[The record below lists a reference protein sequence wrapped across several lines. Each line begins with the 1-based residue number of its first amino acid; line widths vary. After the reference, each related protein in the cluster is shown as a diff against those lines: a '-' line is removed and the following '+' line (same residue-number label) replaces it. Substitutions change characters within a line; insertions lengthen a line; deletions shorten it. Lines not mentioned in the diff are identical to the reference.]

1 VRPTFADIP
10 GVLAR
15 GEDTAGLVND
25 FWERGRYIDEPA
37 TSFHLRRRVARATV
51 IIYVSMSDIPIE
63 ITHDQHAV
71 RRQKLADMRAG
82 GFDPFRAHFET
93 THFSNDAIKS
103 QVDGQDNT
111 VVVAVAGRLVI
122 IRDMGKSQF
131 VKILDQQ
138 GQIQLYVK
146 KDVVGDEAYAAFKKL
161 DIGDIIGAKGTLFK
175 TKTGEVTVR
184 VESSTL
190 VAKALRPLP
199 EKWHGL
205 SDPETIYRQR
215 YLDVIMNAES
225 RARLM
230 LRSRLVSHTRRF
242 LEERSFLEVET
253 PVLESTA
260 GGAAARPFV
269 THHNALDVDF
279 FLRIATEL
287 RLKRMLVGGF
297 DRVFEIGRIFRNEGV
312 SRRHNPEFTMLE
324 VYQAYSDYRGMMTLI
339 RELLISLIR
348 EVVRPADGSLKI
360 KHAAS
365 GVDIDFGGEW
375 REVRY
380 KDLIREATGD
390 GDWFTRSKEEKIA
403 GAEKL
408 GLGVNPAWEEF
419 EITNEIFSKKIEPTL
434 IQPTFVTH
442 LPKELCPLAKITLDD
457 PTTIDVFE
465 LTIGGMEVAP
475 AYSEQNDPDV
485 QRAMFEAQ
493 AGEEKHTIDHDFLLA
508 LEHGMPP
515 AGGMGVGIDRLCI
528 LLTGAES
535 IRDVILFPQLRP
547 GS

>member
-1 VRPTFADIP
+1 
-10 GVLAR
+10 
-15 GEDTAGLVND
+15 
-25 FWERGRYIDEPA
+25 
-37 TSFHLRRRVARATV
+37 
-51 IIYVSMSDIPIE
+51 MSDIVSDNS
-63 ITHDQHAV
+63 HDQHAV
-71 RRQKLADMRAG
+71 RRQKLADLRAAG
-82 GFDPFRAHFET
+82 VDPFRANASP
-93 THFSNDAIKS
+93 THFSGDAIKEY
-103 QVDGQDNT
+103 VPGQDNVMPVT
-111 VVVAVAGRLVI
+111 VAGRLVT

-161 DIGDIIGAKGTLFK
+161 DLGDIIGASGTLFV

-184 VESSTL
+184 VDSCVL
-190 VAKALRPLP
+190 VSKALRPLP

-205 SDPETIYRQR
+205 SDPEQVYRQR
-215 YLDVIMNAES
+215 YLDVIVNAES
-225 RARLM
+225 RTRLL
-230 LRSRLVSHTRRF
+230 LRPRVISHIRRF
-242 LEERSFLEVET
+242 LEARHFIEVET

-260 GGAAARPFV
+260 GGAAARPFK
-269 THHNALDVDF
+269 THHNALGADF
-279 FLRIATEL
+279 YLRIATEL

-312 SRRHNPEFTMLE
+312 SRKHNPEFTMME
-324 VYQAYSDYRGMMTLI
+324 VYQAYSDYRGMMELI
-339 RELLISLIR
+339 RDLLTSLVR
-348 EVVRPADGSLKI
+348 DVVRPADGSLKL

-365 GVDIDFGGEW
+365 GQDIDFGAPW

-390 GDWFTRSKEEKIA
+390 ADWFARSKAEKIE
-403 GAEKL
+403 GAERL
-408 GLGVNPAWEEF
+408 GLGINPAWEEF
-419 EITNEIFSKKIEPTL
+419 EITNEIFSKKIEPNL

-442 LPKELCPLAKITLDD
+442 LPKELCPLAKITRDD

-465 LTIGGMEVAP
+465 LIIGGMEVAP

-485 QRAMFEAQ
+485 QRQMFEAQ
-493 AGEEKHTIDHDFLLA
+493 AGEERQNIDQDFLLA

-515 AGGMGVGIDRLCI
+515 AGGMGLGIDRLCI

-535 IRDVILFPQLRP
+535 IRDVILFPQLRNVAP
-547 GS
+547 A

>member
-1 VRPTFADIP
+1 
-10 GVLAR
+10 
-15 GEDTAGLVND
+15 
-25 FWERGRYIDEPA
+25 
-37 TSFHLRRRVARATV
+37 
-51 IIYVSMSDIPIE
+51 MSDSPLPDIS
-63 ITHDQHAV
+63 HDQHAV
-71 RRQKLADMRAG
+71 RRNKLAEMRAG
-82 GFDPFRAHFET
+82 GFDPFRANVAT
-93 THFSNDAIKS
+93 THFSADAIKLH
-103 QVDGQDNT
+103 VAGQDNAVT
-111 VVVAVAGRLVI
+111 VTVAGRLVT

-146 KDVVGDEAYAAFKKL
+146 KDVVGEVAYAAFKKL
-161 DIGDIIGAKGTLFK
+161 DLGDILGAKGTLFM
-175 TKTGEVTVR
+175 TKTGEITVR
-184 VESSTL
+184 VESYTL
-190 VAKALRPLP
+190 VAKALHPLP

-205 SDPETIYRQR
+205 SDPEQVYRQR
-215 YLDVIMNAES
+215 YLDLIVNAES
-225 RARLM
+225 RARLL
-230 LRSRLVSHTRRF
+230 LRSRIVSHIRRF
-242 LEERSFLEVET
+242 LEAQQFIEVET
-253 PVLESTA
+253 PVLENTA
-260 GGAAARPFV
+260 GGAAARPFK

-287 RLKRMLVGGF
+287 RLKRLLVGGF

-312 SRRHNPEFTMLE
+312 SRKHNPEFTMLE
-324 VYQAYSDYRGMMTLI
+324 VYQAYSDHRGMMTLI
-339 RELLISLIR
+339 KDMLTTLCRDVL
-348 EVVRPADGSLKI
+348 GTTKI

-365 GVDIDFGGEW
+365 GQEIDFAGEW
-375 REVRY
+375 REVNY

-390 GDWFTRSKEEKIA
+390 AEWFARSKADKIA

-408 GLGVNPAWEEF
+408 GLSVSPAWEEF

-434 IQPTFVTH
+434 IQPTFVMK

-485 QRAMFEAQ
+485 QRAMFQAQ
-493 AGEEKHTIDHDFLLA
+493 AGEEKQNIDHDFLLA

-547 GS
+547 GSTA

>member
-1 VRPTFADIP
+1 
-10 GVLAR
+10 
-15 GEDTAGLVND
+15 
-25 FWERGRYIDEPA
+25 
-37 TSFHLRRRVARATV
+37 
-51 IIYVSMSDIPIE
+51 MSDNPPVDISN
-63 ITHDQHAV
+63 DQHAV
-71 RRQKLADMRAG
+71 RRNKLAEMRAG
-82 GFDPFRAHFET
+82 GFDPFRASVT
-93 THFSNDAIKS
+93 QSHFSADAMKLY
-103 QVDGQDNT
+103 VEGQDNVVT
-111 VVVAVAGRLVI
+111 VSVAGRLVT

-138 GQIQLYVK
+138 GQLQLYVK
-146 KDVVGDEAYAAFKKL
+146 KDVIGDVAYAAFKKL
-161 DIGDIIGAKGTLFK
+161 DLGDILGATGTLFV
-175 TKTGEVTVR
+175 TKTGEITVR
-184 VESSTL
+184 VERCTL
-190 VAKALRPLP
+190 VTKALRPLP

-205 SDPETIYRQR
+205 SDAEQVYRQR
-215 YLDVIMNAES
+215 YLDLIVNAES

-230 LRSRLVSHTRRF
+230 LRSRVVSHIRRF
-242 LEERSFLEVET
+242 LEAQQFIEVET

-260 GGAAARPFV
+260 GGAAARPFK
-269 THHNALDVDF
+269 THHNALGVDF

-287 RLKRMLVGGF
+287 RLKRLLVGGY

-312 SRRHNPEFTMLE
+312 SRKHNPEFTMLE
-324 VYQAYSDYRGMMTLI
+324 VYQAYSDHRGMMTLI
-339 RELLISLIR
+339 KDMLTTLCRDVL
-348 EVVRPADGSLKI
+348 GTTKI

-365 GVDIDFGGEW
+365 GQEIDFAGDW
-375 REVRY
+375 REVNY

-390 GDWFTRSKEEKIA
+390 AEWFARSKAEKVA

-408 GLGVNPAWEEF
+408 GLYVSPAWEEF

-434 IQPTFVTH
+434 IQPTFVMK
-442 LPKELCPLAKITLDD
+442 LPKELCPLAKISLDD

-493 AGEEKHTIDHDFLLA
+493 AGEEKQNIDHDFLLA

-547 GS
+547 GSGA

>member
-1 VRPTFADIP
+1 
-10 GVLAR
+10 
-15 GEDTAGLVND
+15 
-25 FWERGRYIDEPA
+25 
-37 TSFHLRRRVARATV
+37 
-51 IIYVSMSDIPIE
+51 MSDIPLDIS
-63 ITHDQHAV
+63 HDQHAV
-71 RRQKLADMRAG
+71 RRQKLADMRAAG
-82 GFDPFRAHFET
+82 IDPFRANFAT
-93 THFSNDAIKS
+93 THFSGDALKLH
-103 QVDGQDNT
+103 VEGQDNAVT
-111 VVVAVAGRLVI
+111 VSVAGRLVV

-161 DIGDIIGAKGTLFK
+161 DLGDFLGARGTLFK

-184 VESSTL
+184 VENYTL

-205 SDPETIYRQR
+205 ADPEQVYRQR
-215 YLDVIMNAES
+215 YLDLIVNEES
-225 RARLM
+225 RRRLM
-230 LRSRLVSHTRRF
+230 LRSRIVSHIRRF
-242 LEERSFLEVET
+242 LEDQKFIEVET
-253 PVLESTA
+253 PVLQNVA
-260 GGAAARPFV
+260 GGAAARPFT
-269 THHNALDVDF
+269 THHNTLGVDF
-279 FLRIATEL
+279 FLRISLEL
-287 RLKRMLVGGF
+287 YLKRMLVAGY
-297 DRVFEIGRIFRNEGV
+297 DRVFEIGRNFRNEGV

-339 RELLISLIR
+339 KDLLTTLCLDVLGTS
-348 EVVRPADGSLKI
+348 EI

-365 GVDIDFGGEW
+365 GQMINFGGPW
-375 REVRY
+375 REAKY
-380 KDLIREATGD
+380 KDLIRAETGD
-390 GDWFTRSKEEKIA
+390 PEWFNRPKAEKIA

-408 GLGVNPAWEEF
+408 GLSVAPQWEEF
-419 EITNEIFSKKIEPTL
+419 EITNEIFSKKIEPNL

-442 LPKELCPLAKITLDD
+442 LPKELCPLAKITPDD
-457 PTTIDVFE
+457 VTTIDVFE
-465 LTIGGMEVAP
+465 LCIGGMEIAP

-493 AGEEKHTIDHDFLLA
+493 AGAEKQNIDQDFLLA

-547 GS
+547 GSGSHG

>member
-1 VRPTFADIP
+1 
-10 GVLAR
+10 
-15 GEDTAGLVND
+15 
-25 FWERGRYIDEPA
+25 
-37 TSFHLRRRVARATV
+37 
-51 IIYVSMSDIPIE
+51 MSDTPPPDIS
-63 ITHDQHAV
+63 HDQHAV
-71 RRQKLADMRAG
+71 RRAKLAEMRAG
-82 GFDPFRAHFET
+82 GFDPFRANVAT
-93 THFSNDAIKS
+93 THFSADAKALY
-103 QVDGQDNT
+103 VEGQDN
-111 VVVAVAGRLVI
+111 VVKVTVAGRLVTF
-122 IRDMGKSQF
+122 RVQGGSSF
-131 VKILDQQ
+131 VKVQDQQ
-138 GQIQLYVK
+138 GPIQLYFR
-146 KDVVGDEAYAAFKKL
+146 KDVLGEERYLFFKKGL
-161 DIGDIIGAKGTLFK
+161 DLGDIIGVTGTLFL
-175 TKTGEVTVR
+175 TKTGEITVR
-184 VESSTL
+184 VDSFTL
-190 VAKALRPLP
+190 LAKALHPLP

-205 SDPETIYRQR
+205 SDAEQVYRQR
-215 YLDVIMNAES
+215 YLDLIVNTES

-230 LRSRLVSHTRRF
+230 LRSRIVSHIRRF
-242 LEERSFLEVET
+242 LEAQQFIEVET
-253 PVLESTA
+253 PVLENTA

-269 THHNALDVDF
+269 THHNALGVDF

-287 RLKRMLVGGF
+287 RLKRLLVGGF

-324 VYQAYSDYRGMMTLI
+324 VYQAYSDHRGMMTLI
-339 RELLISLIR
+339 KGMLTSLC
-348 EVVRPADGSLKI
+348 ADVLGTTKI

-365 GVDIDFGGEW
+365 GQEIDFAGEW
-375 REVRY
+375 REVNY

-390 GDWFTRSKEEKIA
+390 AEWFARSKADKIA

-408 GLGVNPAWEEF
+408 GLSVNPAWEEF

-434 IQPTFVTH
+434 IQPTFVMK
-442 LPKELCPLAKITLDD
+442 LPKELCPLAKISLDD

-493 AGEEKHTIDHDFLLA
+493 AGEEKQNIDYDFLLA

-547 GS
+547 GAGA

>member
-1 VRPTFADIP
+1 
-10 GVLAR
+10 
-15 GEDTAGLVND
+15 
-25 FWERGRYIDEPA
+25 
-37 TSFHLRRRVARATV
+37 
-51 IIYVSMSDIPIE
+51 MSDTPSDIS
-63 ITHDQHAV
+63 HDQHAV
-71 RRQKLADMRAG
+71 RRQKLADLRAG
-82 GFDPFRAHFET
+82 GFDPFRANVTT
-93 THFSNDAIKS
+93 THFSADAKALH
-103 QVDGQDNT
+103 VDGQDYATT
-111 VVVAVAGRLVI
+111 VSVAGRLVTF
-122 IRDMGKSQF
+122 RVQGGSSF

-138 GQIQLYVK
+138 GPIQLYFR
-146 KDVVGDEAYAAFKKL
+146 KDVLGEERYGVFKKSL
-161 DIGDIIGAKGTLFK
+161 DLGDIIGVTGALFK
-175 TKTGEVTVR
+175 TKTGEITVR
-184 VESSTL
+184 VDAFTL
-190 VAKALRPLP
+190 VSKALRPLP
-199 EKWHGL
+199 EKFHGL
-205 SDPETIYRQR
+205 SDPEIIYRQR
-215 YLDVIMNAES
+215 YLDVIMNQES

-230 LRSRLVSHTRRF
+230 LRSRVVSHIRRF
-242 LEERSFLEVET
+242 LEERKFIEVET

-269 THHNALDVDF
+269 THHNALNVDF

-324 VYQAYSDYRGMMTLI
+324 VYEAYSDYRGMMRLI
-339 RELLISLIR
+339 QDLLTAL
-348 EVVRPADGSLKI
+348 VRDVIKPADGSLKI

-365 GVDIDFGGEW
+365 GQEIDFGGTW

-380 KDLIREATGD
+380 KDLIKEATGD
-390 GDWFTRSKEEKIA
+390 AGWFERSKTDKMA

-408 GLGVNPAWEEF
+408 GLSVNPAWEEF

-442 LPKELCPLAKITLDD
+442 LPKELCPLAKITVDD

-465 LTIGGMEVAP
+465 LTIGGMEIAP
-475 AYSEQNDPDV
+475 AYSEQNDPDA
-485 QRAMFEAQ
+485 QREMFERQ
-493 AGEEKHTIDHDFLLA
+493 AGEEKQNIDHDFLLA

-547 GS
+547 GA

>member
-1 VRPTFADIP
+1 
-10 GVLAR
+10 
-15 GEDTAGLVND
+15 
-25 FWERGRYIDEPA
+25 
-37 TSFHLRRRVARATV
+37 
-51 IIYVSMSDIPIE
+51 MSDTPLPDIS
-63 ITHDQHAV
+63 HDQHAV
-71 RRQKLADMRAG
+71 RRNKLAEMRAG
-82 GFDPFRAHFET
+82 GFDPFRANVAT
-93 THFSNDAIKS
+93 SHFSGDAIKLH
-103 QVDGQDNT
+103 VDGQDNAVT
-111 VVVAVAGRLVI
+111 VTVAGRLVT

-146 KDVVGDEAYAAFKKL
+146 KDVVGDGAYAAFKKL
-161 DIGDIIGAKGTLFK
+161 DLGDILGAKGTLFK

-184 VESSTL
+184 VESYTL
-190 VAKALRPLP
+190 VAKALHPLP

-205 SDPETIYRQR
+205 SDPEQVYRQR
-215 YLDVIMNAES
+215 YLDLIVNAES

-230 LRSRLVSHTRRF
+230 LRSRIVSHIRRF
-242 LEERSFLEVET
+242 LEAQQFIEVET
-253 PVLESTA
+253 PVLENTA
-260 GGAAARPFV
+260 GGAAARPFK

-287 RLKRMLVGGF
+287 RLKRLLVGGF

-312 SRRHNPEFTMLE
+312 SRKHNPEFTMLE
-324 VYQAYSDYRGMMTLI
+324 VYQAYSDHRGMMTLI
-339 RELLISLIR
+339 KDMLTTLCRDVL
-348 EVVRPADGSLKI
+348 GTTKI

-365 GVDIDFGGEW
+365 GQEIDFAGEW
-375 REVRY
+375 REVNY

-390 GDWFTRSKEEKIA
+390 AEWFARSKADKIA

-408 GLGVNPAWEEF
+408 GLAVSSAWEEF

-434 IQPTFVTH
+434 IQPTFVLK
-442 LPKELCPLAKITLDD
+442 LPKELCPLAKISLDD

-485 QRAMFEAQ
+485 QREMFQAQ
-493 AGEEKHTIDHDFLLA
+493 AGEEKQNIDHDFLLA
-508 LEHGMPP
+508 LEYGMPP

-547 GS
+547 GSTS

>member
-1 VRPTFADIP
+1 
-10 GVLAR
+10 
-15 GEDTAGLVND
+15 
-25 FWERGRYIDEPA
+25 
-37 TSFHLRRRVARATV
+37 
-51 IIYVSMSDIPIE
+51 MSDHTPDIS
-63 ITHDQHAV
+63 HDQHAV
-71 RRQKLADMRAG
+71 RRQKLADLRAAG
-82 GFDPFRAHFET
+82 LDPFRANCAT
-93 THFSNDAIKS
+93 THFSGDALKAY
-103 QVDGQDNT
+103 VEGQDNT
-111 VVVAVAGRLVI
+111 VTVSVAGRLVV

-146 KDVVGDEAYAAFKKL
+146 KDVVGDEAYAQFKKFDL
-161 DIGDIIGAKGTLFK
+161 GDIVGATGTLFK
-175 TKTGEVTVR
+175 TRSGEVTVR
-184 VESSTL
+184 VDTFIL

-205 SDPETIYRQR
+205 SDPEQVYRQR
-215 YLDVIMNAES
+215 YLDLIVNAES

-230 LRSRLVSHTRRF
+230 LRSRVVSHIRRF
-242 LEERSFLEVET
+242 LEDRSFLEVET
-253 PVLESTA
+253 PVLEATA

-269 THHNALDVDF
+269 THHNALNVDF
-279 FLRIATEL
+279 VLRIATEL

-324 VYQAYSDYRGMMTLI
+324 VYEAYSDYRGMMRLI
-339 RELLISLIR
+339 RDLLTSLVRDVI
-348 EVVRPADGSLKI
+348 RPADGSLRI
-360 KHAAS
+360 RHAAS
-365 GVDIDFGGEW
+365 GQEIDFGGEW

-380 KDLIREATGD
+380 KDLIIAATGD
-390 GDWFTRSKEEKIA
+390 AEWFARPKAEKIA
-403 GAEKL
+403 RAEAM
-408 GLGVNPAWEEF
+408 GLSIHPGWEEF
-419 EITNEIFSKKIEPTL
+419 EITNEIFSKQIEPTL

-442 LPKELCPLAKITLDD
+442 LPRELCPLAKLNRDD
-457 PTTIDVFE
+457 PSVLDVFE

-485 QRAMFEAQ
+485 QREMFERQ
-493 AGEEKHTIDHDFLLA
+493 AGEERQNIDQDFLLA

-547 GS
+547 GA

>member
-1 VRPTFADIP
+1 
-10 GVLAR
+10 
-15 GEDTAGLVND
+15 
-25 FWERGRYIDEPA
+25 
-37 TSFHLRRRVARATV
+37 
-51 IIYVSMSDIPIE
+51 MSDNPPVDISN
-63 ITHDQHAV
+63 DQHAV
-71 RRQKLADMRAG
+71 RRNKLAEMRAG
-82 GFDPFRAHFET
+82 GFDPFRASVT
-93 THFSNDAIKS
+93 QSHFSADAMKLY
-103 QVDGQDNT
+103 VEGQDNVVT
-111 VVVAVAGRLVI
+111 VSVAGRLVT

-138 GQIQLYVK
+138 GQLQLYVK
-146 KDVVGDEAYAAFKKL
+146 KDVIGDVAYAAFKKL
-161 DIGDIIGAKGTLFK
+161 DLGDILGATGTLFV
-175 TKTGEVTVR
+175 TKTGEITVR
-184 VESSTL
+184 VERCTL
-190 VAKALRPLP
+190 VTKALRPLP

-205 SDPETIYRQR
+205 SDAEQVYRQR
-215 YLDVIMNAES
+215 YLDLIVNAES

-230 LRSRLVSHTRRF
+230 LRSRVVSHIRRF
-242 LEERSFLEVET
+242 LEAQQFIEVET

-260 GGAAARPFV
+260 GGAAARPFK
-269 THHNALDVDF
+269 THHNALGVDF

-287 RLKRMLVGGF
+287 RLKRLLVGGY

-312 SRRHNPEFTMLE
+312 SRKHNPEFTMLE
-324 VYQAYSDYRGMMTLI
+324 VYQAYSDHRGMMTLI
-339 RELLISLIR
+339 KDMLTTLCRDVL
-348 EVVRPADGSLKI
+348 GTTKI

-365 GVDIDFGGEW
+365 GQEIDFAGDW
-375 REVRY
+375 REVNY

-390 GDWFTRSKEEKIA
+390 AEWFARSKAEKVA

-408 GLGVNPAWEEF
+408 GLYVSPVWEEF

-434 IQPTFVTH
+434 IQPTFVMK
-442 LPKELCPLAKITLDD
+442 LPKELCPLAKISLDD

-493 AGEEKHTIDHDFLLA
+493 AGEEKQNIDHDFLLA

-547 GS
+547 GSGA

>member
-1 VRPTFADIP
+1 MQL
-10 GVLAR
+10 LAS
-15 GEDTAGLVND
+15 LIS
-25 FWERGRYIDEPA
+25 ID
-37 TSFHLRRRVARATV
+37 
-51 IIYVSMSDIPIE
+51 
-63 ITHDQHAV
+63 
-71 RRQKLADMRAG
+71 
-82 GFDPFRAHFET
+82 
-93 THFSNDAIKS
+93 
-103 QVDGQDNT
+103 
-111 VVVAVAGRLVI
+111 
-122 IRDMGKSQF
+122 
-131 VKILDQQ
+131 
-138 GQIQLYVK
+138 
-146 KDVVGDEAYAAFKKL
+146 AF
-161 DIGDIIGAKGTLFK
+161 
-175 TKTGEVTVR
+175 
-184 VESSTL
+184 TL
-190 VAKALRPLP
+190 VSKALRPLP
-199 EKWHGL
+199 EKFHGL
-205 SDPETIYRQR
+205 SDPEVIYRQR
-215 YLDVIMNAES
+215 YLDLIMNAES

-230 LRSRLVSHTRRF
+230 LRSRVVSHIRSF
-242 LEERSFLEVET
+242 LESRKFLEVET

-269 THHNALDVDF
+269 THHNALGVDF

-324 VYQAYSDYRGMMTLI
+324 VYEAYSDYRGMMQLI
-339 RELLISLIR
+339 RDLLTSL
-348 EVVRPADGSLKI
+348 VRDVIKPADGSLKI
-360 KHAAS
+360 RHAAS
-365 GVDIDFGGEW
+365 GQDIDFGGEW
-375 REVRY
+375 REVPY

-390 GDWFTRSKEEKIA
+390 PEWFARSKADKVA

-408 GLGVNPAWEEF
+408 GVPVNPAWEEF

-442 LPKELCPLAKITLDD
+442 LPKELCPLAKLNADD
-457 PTTIDVFE
+457 PNVLDVFE

-485 QRAMFEAQ
+485 QRAMFEQQ
-493 AGEEKHTIDHDFLLA
+493 AGEEKQNIDQDFLLA

-547 GS
+547 GA